1 MFGSNSETKKLARA
15 PSAGSTFEGLIGQR
29 MVIDGDVHF
38 TGGLMVDGVVKGSV
52 QVEDGSEGELVVSEG
67 GTIEGEVHA
76 PQVEV
81 NGTMHGDITAET
93 RLILG
98 STARVHG
105 NIYYKVLEMA
115 AGAQVSGQMVF
126 QESPGDK
133 AKPEL
138 LAGPAKSDA
147 ED

>member
-1 MFGSNSETKKLARA
+1 MFGSNNEGKKPVRA
-15 PSAGSTFEGLIGQR
+15 ASASTTYEGLIGQR

-38 TGGLMVDGVVKGSV
+38 SGGLAVDGVVKGSV
-52 QVEDGSEGELVVSEG
+52 QVDDQSEGVLVVSQD

-81 NGTMHGDITAET
+81 NGTMHGDIIAEE
-93 RLILG
+93 RLVLG
-98 STARVHG
+98 PTARVHG

-126 QESPGDK
+126 QESPGRK

-138 LAGPAKSDA
+138 LSGPSA
-147 ED
+147 EKTED